1 MEYKSLDFVM
11 KNICFIKILTF
22 VAFVHSTGKG
32 SQDDVRLGVVSRSG
46 RVEPLRRL
54 ETLRHLRFQ
63 H

>member
-11 KNICFIKILTF
+11 KNVRFIKIL
-22 VAFVHSTGKG
+22 AFVHSTGKG